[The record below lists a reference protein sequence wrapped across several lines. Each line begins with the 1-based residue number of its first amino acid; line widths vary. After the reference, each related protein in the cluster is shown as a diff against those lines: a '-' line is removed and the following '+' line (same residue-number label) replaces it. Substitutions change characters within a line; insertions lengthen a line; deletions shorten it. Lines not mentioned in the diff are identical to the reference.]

1 VRAAPPA
8 SHRKPL
14 TASPARD
21 AAGQV
26 QRDGAREALVTLVQ
40 HALAAA
46 MPLPEAAAAGGA
58 APAQRRAPVKV
69 PEELETLLR
78 GARPAEHF
86 WGAASAGAFAA
97 ENDEEGTMYRPLAP
111 SAAGGVPGQT
121 EGKRGLL
128 EPLLSGRR
136 HVTWALD
143 SF

>member
-1 VRAAPPA
+1 
-8 SHRKPL
+8 
-14 TASPARD
+14 
-21 AAGQV
+21 V